1 MRFMMLVKANEES
14 ESGALPSRE
23 IVAKMHEYNEQLVK
37 AGVLLA
43 ADGLHPSSKGMRI
56 KFDGGKT
63 TITDGPFAETKE
75 LLAGFWIIQVKTR
88 EEAIEWASRVPF
100 DGGTELEVRQVFEPE
115 DFPADILPPEQAEQ
129 EMAWRDS
136 LPGAGKE

>member
-23 IVAKMHEYNEQLVK
+23 IVAKMHEYNEQLVQ

-43 ADGLHPSSKGMRI
+43 ADGLHSSSKGFRI

-63 TITDGPFAETKE
+63 TVTDGPFAETKE

-88 EEAIEWASRVPF
+88 EEALAWASRVPF
-100 DGGTELEVRQVFEPE
+100 DGGSELEVRQVFEPE
-115 DFPADILPPEQAEQ
+115 DFPADVLPPEQAAQ
-129 EMAWRDS
+129 EMAWRDTLS
-136 LPGAGKE
+136 NKPIE

>member
-14 ESGALPSRE
+14 ETGALPSRE
-23 IVAKMHEYNEQLVK
+23 IVAKMHEYNSQLVD

-56 KFDGGKT
+56 KFEGGKT
-63 TITDGPFAETKE
+63 TVTDGPFAETKE

-88 EEAIEWASRVPF
+88 EEALEWASRVPF

-115 DFPADILPPEQAEQ
+115 DFPADILPPEEAASEREWCGGQINQ
-129 EMAWRDS
+129 V
-136 LPGAGKE
+136 KE